1 MLSERRQ
8 GDGAASEPRDMGV
21 WATSFPLTMEAPRSA
36 RRWLDARGSA
46 APVIRDRA
54 VLLLSELVA
63 NSVVHSGLSSTDE
76 VEVRVRSIP
85 GGLRVDVTD
94 DGIGLEAGGP
104 PGDGSFGLRLLDHA
118 ADRWGHTDHPTN
130 VWFEVTG

>member
-1 MLSERRQ
+1 MWSDGRHS
-8 GDGAASEPRDMGV
+8 DGAASEPRDMGV
-21 WATSFPLTMEAPRSA
+21 RATSFPLTMEAPRSA
-36 RRWLDARGSA
+36 RRWFAAGGSA
-46 APVIRDRA
+46 APGIRDRA

-63 NSVVHSGLSSTDE
+63 NSVVHSGLPSTDE

-94 DGIGLEAGGP
+94 DGIGLAAGGP
-104 PGDGSFGLRLLDHA
+104 PGDGSFGLRLVDHA

-130 VWFEVTG
+130 VWFEVSG